1 MRYNIKGWWQHG
13 RESLQWCIICTVPSP
28 YDISPLP
35 WKRILVLG
43 ACEIDLILVLMK
55 NFARK

>member
-1 MRYNIKGWWQHG
+1 MAVSRYNGVLFALCLLLTNIA
-13 RESLQWCIICTVPSP
+13 
-28 YDISPLP
+28 PLP

-55 NFARK
+55 NFA